1 MRRKGSC
8 HVSFIV
14 KAIIRF
20 IDSAHI
26 PSIIPGLIL
35 AIFCVRY
42 PHAMLFLKKNLGFN
56 LS

>member
-8 HVSFIV
+8 HVNFIV
-14 KAIIRF
+14 KAIIHF
-20 IDSAHI
+20 IDRVHI

-35 AIFCVRY
+35 VIFIVRY
-42 PHAMLFLKKNLGFN
+42 PHAMLFLKKKLGFN